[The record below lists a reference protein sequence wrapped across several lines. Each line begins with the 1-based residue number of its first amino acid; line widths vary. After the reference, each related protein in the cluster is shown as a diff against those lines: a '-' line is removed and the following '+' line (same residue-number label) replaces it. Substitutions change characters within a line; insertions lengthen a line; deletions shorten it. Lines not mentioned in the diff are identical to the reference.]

1 MEKNNFNPIGNRP
14 LAPTIYDENITPL
27 ESMNK
32 LAFKINKLI
41 GDDTN
46 VKEVVDKLLDVYA
59 SHMKLQGG
67 YCEEL
72 KCIAFENPISCDLIQ
87 PKSPIYTP
95 VKNIEVGVS
104 NVKGDVSFYQWQ
116 YKNDN
121 GLFVDL
127 EADGSNAAN
136 CRVPV
141 TFYNSGDKKEFRCK
155 LQNDSYTYYTEAIVI
170 EYIEPSINITQTYQN
185 IGVNLYSRNKLTWSR
200 NSGSFAINNKK
211 WQFNNGSGW
220 VDAPM
225 QTDEIRPYYYI
236 DRGTK
241 TNGVSVGTG
250 DAGTDKLVQW
260 RFTCTNN
267 ADKSTIVS
275 NVLTTIVHM
284 VDFDCGS
291 ATVNGEFSSNWQETI
306 SMVQGY
312 SYRNSNSVR
321 TYNADINL
329 SLNKELNSD
338 LITAVQWLY
347 RRNGIKWNKEPDLPT
362 TVLENATN
370 IDSAHTIITK
380 ASDAYIESKWWAVRL
395 QVIVG
400 NVAYYSNVCYCYF
413 NLTECKITLTP
424 ASSQD
429 LNSSWAVNV
438 TPTGLLTDSL
448 LQQNALYLSTES
460 STTGYK
466 TATKGT
472 TFTLIP
478 TSNTEGNIT
487 IDSTKTPVEVKIGVG
502 SKKTVHLQ
510 CKVVLSDYIKYYGYH
525 SISIKS

>member
-1 MEKNNFNPIGNRP
+1 MEKSNFNPIGNRP

-32 LAFKINKLI
+32 LAFKINQLI

-72 KCIAFENPISCDLIQ
+72 KCIAFENPIRCDLIK
-87 PKSPIYTP
+87 PESPIYTP

-127 EADGSNAAN
+127 EADGSNTAK

-155 LQNDSYTYYTEAIVI
+155 LQNDKYTYYTEAIVI
-170 EYIEPSINITQTYQN
+170 EYIEPAINIAQTYQN
-185 IGVNLYSRNKLTWSR
+185 IGVDLYSQNKLSWSR

-225 QTDEIRPYYYI
+225 QADEILPYYYI

-241 TNGVSVGTG
+241 TNGVSVGIADSG
-250 DAGTDKLVQW
+250 SDKIVQW
-260 RFTCTNN
+260 RFICNLTGSEKEIT
-267 ADKSTIVS
+267 S
-275 NVLTTIVHM
+275 NILNTTIHM
-284 VDFDCGS
+284 IDFDCGS
-291 ATVNGEFSSNWQETI
+291 ATFNGVANNNWDNINNMIQW
-306 SMVQGY
+306 Y
-312 SYRNSNSVR
+312 SYLKAYNSSR
-321 TYNADINL
+321 QYCDLNL
-329 SLNKELNSD
+329 SIDKELNNNI
-338 LITAVQWLY
+338 ITSIQWLQTVK
-347 RRNGIKWNKEPDLPT
+347 NFLGFANEPTPNTL
-362 TVLENATN
+362 LQNATDINEN
-370 IDSAHTIITK
+370 ITVEQEKNGYFWNSVYAF
-380 ASDAYIESKWWAVRL
+380 RL

-400 NVAYYSNVCYCYF
+400 NVAYYSKNVYVNTY
-413 NLTECKITLTP
+413 LAKIDTEQ
-424 ASSQD
+424 S
-429 LNSSWAVNV
+429 
-438 TPTGLLTDSL
+438 PTG
-448 LQQNALYLSTES
+448 
-460 STTGYK
+460 
-466 TATKGT
+466 
-472 TFTLIP
+472 TLA
-478 TSNTEGNIT
+478 
-487 IDSTKTPVEVKIGVG
+487 IDSTVTLTGTFNEYVPNNYNNINNIQWFLSNDTTNWHGYSVYGSSNNIIKVKIYNDNASHIDGFGVNG
-502 SKKTVHLQ
+502 STTLYVWASVDGKI
-510 CKVVLSDYIKYYGYH
+510 CGARN
-525 SISIKS
+525 ISIKQS

>member
-72 KCIAFENPISCDLIQ
+72 KCIAFENSIRCDLIQ
-87 PKSPIYTP
+87 PESPIYTP

-127 EADGSNAAN
+127 EVDGSNTAN

-155 LQNDSYTYYTEAIVI
+155 LQNDKYTYYTEAIVI
-170 EYIEPSINITQTYQN
+170 EYIEPSINISQTYQN
-185 IGVNLYSRNKLTWSR
+185 VGVNLYSQNKLAWTR
-200 NSGSFAINNKK
+200 NNSSFAINNKK

-225 QTDEIRPYYYI
+225 QTDEIHPYYYI

-241 TNGVSVGTG
+241 TNGVSIGSG
-250 DAGTDKLVQW
+250 DVGTDKIVQW
-260 RFTCTNN
+260 RFICNLI
-267 ADKSTIVS
+267 DSGKTITS
-275 NVLTTIVHM
+275 NILNTTIHII
-284 VDFDCGS
+284 DFDCGS
-291 ATVNGEFSSNWQETI
+291 ATFNGVANNNWNKTANMIQWYTYLKAYNSSRR
-306 SMVQGY
+306 Y
-312 SYRNSNSVR
+312 C
-321 TYNADINL
+321 DLNL
-329 SLNKELNSD
+329 SIDKELNNSV
-338 LITAVQWLY
+338 ITSIQWLQKVTDLL
-347 RRNGIKWNKEPDLPT
+347 GFTGEPTPNTL
-362 TVLENATN
+362 LKNATDINEN
-370 IDSAHTIITK
+370 ITIEQEK
-380 ASDAYIESKWWAVRL
+380 SNYFWKSVYAFRL

-400 NVAYYSNVCYCYF
+400 NVAYYSKNVYVNT
-413 NLTECKITLTP
+413 NLASIDIAQSPTGTVNIESMLTLTGTFNEYVP
-424 ASSQD
+424 DNYDINNIQWFLSNSKNTWHGYSVYGSSNNIIKVKIYNDNASHAD
-429 LNSSWAVNV
+429 GFGVNGS
-438 TPTGLLTDSL
+438 T
-448 LQQNALYLSTES
+448 ALYVWVSVD
-460 STTGYK
+460 GK
-466 TATKGT
+466 
-472 TFTLIP
+472 IC
-478 TSNTEGNIT
+478 GN
-487 IDSTKTPVEVKIGVG
+487 KI
-502 SKKTVHLQ
+502 
-510 CKVVLSDYIKYYGYH
+510 
-525 SISIKS
+525 ISIKQS

>member
-1 MEKNNFNPIGNRP
+1 MEKSNFNPIGNRP

-127 EADGSNAAN
+127 EAVGSNTAN
-136 CRVPV
+136 CKVPV

-155 LQNDSYTYYTEAIVI
+155 LQNDKYTYYTDAIVI
-170 EYIEPSINITQTYQN
+170 EYIEAEVSISQEYYDHNDYVDLYEKNRLTYAK
-185 IGVNLYSRNKLTWSR
+185 S
-200 NSGSFAINNKK
+200 SFSMSNGK
-211 WQFNNGSGW
+211 WQYNLGNGW
-220 VDAPM
+220 VTS
-225 QTDEIRPYYYI
+225 QYNEENIYPYYYI

-241 TNGVSVGTG
+241 SNGISVGTG
-250 DAGTDKLVQW
+250 EVGTNKTVQW

-267 ADKSTIVS
+267 VDNKPVVS
-275 NVLTTIVHM
+275 NVIETVVRM

-291 ATVNGEFSSNWQETI
+291 ATFNGVANNNWDKTANMIQW
-306 SMVQGY
+306 Y
-312 SYRNSNSVR
+312 SYLKAYDSLKQ
-321 TYNADINL
+321 YCDLNL
-329 SLNKELNSD
+329 SIDKELNNNV
-338 LITAVQWLY
+338 ITSIQWLQTDTY
-347 RRNGIKWNKEPDLPT
+347 YSGFVYEPAPNTL
-362 TVLENATN
+362 LQNATDINEN
-370 IDSAHTIITK
+370 ITIEQEK
-380 ASDAYIESKWWAVRL
+380 SNYFWKSVYAFRL
-395 QVIVG
+395 QVVVG
-400 NVAYYSNVCYCYF
+400 NIAYYSKNVYI
-413 NLTECKITLTP
+413 NTDLAEIDMVQSPKGTLNIESTLT
-424 ASSQD
+424 
-429 LNSSWAVNV
+429 L
-438 TPTGLLTDSL
+438 
-448 LQQNALYLSTES
+448 
-460 STTGYK
+460 
-466 TATKGT
+466 TAT
-472 TFTLIP
+472 FNNYVPNNYDINNIQWFL
-478 TSNTEGNIT
+478 SNNKNSWHNYSVYGSSNSI
-487 IDSTKTPVEVKIGVG
+487 IKVKIYNDNASHVDGFGVNGSTSLYVWTIVDNKICG
-502 SKKTVHLQ
+502 SKT
-510 CKVVLSDYIKYYGYH
+510 
-525 SISIKS
+525 ISIKQS

>member
-32 LAFKINKLI
+32 LTFKINKLI

-72 KCIAFENPISCDLIQ
+72 KCIAFENPIRCDLIK

-95 VKNIEVGVS
+95 VKNIEVGVN
-104 NVKGDVSFYQWQ
+104 NVKGDVTFYQWQ

-127 EADGSNAAN
+127 EADGSNTAN

-155 LQNDSYTYYTEAIVI
+155 LQNDKYTYYTEAIVI
-170 EYIEPSINITQTYQN
+170 EYIEPSINIAQTYQN
-185 IGVNLYSRNKLTWSR
+185 IGVDLYSQNKLSWSR

-211 WQFNNGSGW
+211 WQFNSGTGW

-250 DAGTDKLVQW
+250 NVGSDKIVQW
-260 RFTCTNN
+260 RFICNLTGSEKEIT
-267 ADKSTIVS
+267 S
-275 NVLTTIVHM
+275 NILNTTIHM
-284 VDFDCGS
+284 IDFDCGS
-291 ATVNGEFSSNWQETI
+291 ATFNGVANNNWNNPSNMIQWYRYLKAYNSSKQYCDLNLSI
-306 SMVQGY
+306 DKNL
-312 SYRNSNSVR
+312 NSNV
-321 TYNADINL
+321 
-329 SLNKELNSD
+329 
-338 LITAVQWLY
+338 ITSIQWLQSTDIFLGFT
-347 RRNGIKWNKEPDLPT
+347 NEPVPKTL
-362 TVLENATN
+362 LENATDINEN
-370 IDSAHTIITK
+370 ITVEQEKTGYLWKSIYAF
-380 ASDAYIESKWWAVRL
+380 RL

-400 NVAYYSNVCYCYF
+400 NVAYYSKNVYVNT
-413 NLTECKITLTP
+413 NLAEISIEQSPKSTPAIGSTVTLTGNFNEYVP
-424 ASSQD
+424 NNYDINNIQWFLSNDKTNWSSYSVYGNTNNIIKVKIYND
-429 LNSSWAVNV
+429 NTSHVDGFGVNSKTALYVWAVADNKIA
-438 TPTGLLTDSL
+438 G
-448 LQQNALYLSTES
+448 A
-460 STTGYK
+460 
-466 TATKGT
+466 
-472 TFTLIP
+472 
-478 TSNTEGNIT
+478 IT
-487 IDSTKTPVEVKIGVG
+487 I
-502 SKKTVHLQ
+502 
-510 CKVVLSDYIKYYGYH
+510 
-525 SISIKS
+525 SIEQS